1 MGAVGAPPGEEPEEG
16 DLVEGPVEQWFK
28 RMIKGSPYAS
38 VKKETKT
45 PVSTKLSA
53 KLPVPLK
60 PSTSGK
66 KKTYLSS
73 APSPSTEDLRSRL
86 EAIRQRRQSLET
98 RLTESRGKRK
108 GKCKREVEQL
118 KALPGWEDWAAGK
131 KLRRRLDYEDSDDS
145 S

>member
-1 MGAVGAPPGEEPEEG
+1 MSRR
-16 DLVEGPVEQWFK
+16 QWFK

-53 KLPVPLK
+53 KPPVPLK

-73 APSPSTEDLRSRL
+73 APSPSTGDLQSRL

-98 RLTESRGKRK
+98 RLTES
-108 GKCKREVEQL
+108 
-118 KALPGWEDWAAGK
+118 
-131 KLRRRLDYEDSDDS
+131 
-145 S
+145 